1 MNISKYTLLRIVTLL
16 VGLTASSIA
25 LSSTIYTFT
34 QVSSTAIGDFAP
46 GTASGTIEFASPPS
60 SSSGPWGSNDP
71 NDVMQ
76 INVEMLFAISSNP
89 TTILSSD
96 FTDPYV
102 LLASN
107 VASNDGTELDA
118 GLLKYDIPVL
128 AGEPE
133 FNFLFSDQP
142 GQDRIQYATSLG
154 AVSVF
159 GDFQAVPVPA
169 AAWLFGSALGLLGWV
184 RRKTG

>member
-1 MNISKYTLLRIVTLL
+1 MNFSKNTLLRIVTLL

-25 LSSTIYTFT
+25 LSSTIYAFT
-34 QVSSTAIGDFAP
+34 QVSSTALGDFAP

-60 SSSGPWGSNDP
+60 SNSGPWASNDP
-71 NDVMQ
+71 NDVIQ
-76 INVEMLFAISSNP
+76 INVEILFTISNNP
-89 TTILSSD
+89 TTILSSE
-96 FTDPYV
+96 FTDPFV
-102 LLASN
+102 LLANN

-118 GLLKYDIPVL
+118 GLLNYDIPIL

-133 FNFLFSDQP
+133 FSFLFSDQP

-169 AAWLFGSALGLLGWV
+169 AAWLLGSALGLLGWV
-184 RRKTG
+184 RRRTD